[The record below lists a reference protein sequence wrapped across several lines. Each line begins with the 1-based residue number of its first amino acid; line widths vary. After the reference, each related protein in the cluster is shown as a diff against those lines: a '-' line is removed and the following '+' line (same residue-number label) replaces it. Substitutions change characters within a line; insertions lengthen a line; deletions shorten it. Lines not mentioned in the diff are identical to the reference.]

1 MMIQRS
7 DVEHVARL
15 ARLQLQEEEIQTFTQ
30 QLGQILD
37 YVHRLEAI
45 DTEEVEPTAHALSLQ
60 NVFREDE
67 VEPSLNRDEVLK
79 GAPEREGVFF
89 KTPKILP

>member
-1 MMIQRS
+1 MIQRT

-15 ARLQLQEEEIQTFTQ
+15 ARLQLTEEEVQTFTQ

-37 YVHRLEAI
+37 YVHKLEVI
-45 DTEEVEPTAHALSLQ
+45 DTGQVQPTAHALPLR
-60 NVFREDE
+60 NVFREDR
-67 VEPSLNRDEVLK
+67 VEPSLDRETVLQ

-89 KTPKILP
+89 TTPKILG